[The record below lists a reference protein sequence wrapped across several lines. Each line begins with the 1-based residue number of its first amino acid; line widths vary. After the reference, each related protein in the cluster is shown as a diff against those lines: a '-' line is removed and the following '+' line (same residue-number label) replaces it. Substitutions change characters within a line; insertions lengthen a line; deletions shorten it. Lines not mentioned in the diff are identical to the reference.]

1 MLSPEILSE
10 MAGLLGRNE
19 RFAVATLIEVRG
31 STPQKA
37 GARILVRADGT
48 TVGTLGGGCIEA
60 EAVESARAAL
70 RDGGSR
76 LLEFEL
82 TEDIAVDY
90 GLACGGNER
99 ILVAPVDARML
110 APELVQALTSAG
122 PRRTG
127 GAIVT
132 VVTGEVAPG
141 STLAMLDGGAV
152 HGDLGALHEDALAVA
167 TRASS
172 ASAPAMEQSN
182 GATYFVEPIAPPTE
196 VIVVGAGHVG
206 RAVAEAAKLLGHRI
220 AVIDDRPEF
229 ANRER
234 F

>member
-10 MAGLLGRNE
+10 ISRLLARNE

-37 GARILVRADGT
+37 GARILVREDGT

-70 RDGGSR
+70 RNGGAR
-76 LLEFEL
+76 VLEFEL

-90 GLACGGNER
+90 GLACSGNER
-99 ILVAPVDARML
+99 ILVAPVDAAML
-110 APELVQALTSAG
+110 ARELVAALASAG

-132 VVTGEVAPG
+132 LVSGEGPAG
-141 STLAMLDGGAV
+141 STLAVLGGGAV
-152 HGDLGALHEDALAVA
+152 HGDLGALHQD
-167 TRASS
+167 
-172 ASAPAMEQSN
+172 
-182 GATYFVEPIAPPTE
+182 
-196 VIVVGAGHVG
+196 
-206 RAVAEAAKLLGHRI
+206 
-220 AVIDDRPEF
+220 
-229 ANRER
+229 
-234 F
+234 